1 MNTWYV
7 TVRNKRDA
15 KKLSEMFA
23 NEFLQTRIQAIGT
36 ERVDHGN
43 YGMMDLG
50 RQMVFV
56 YNPGMVQ
63 DGFEKICE
71 EIYQRFQ
78 NTR

>member
-7 TVRNKRDA
+7 TVRNKRAA
-15 KKLSEMFA
+15 KKLSNMFA
-23 NEFLQTRIQAIGT
+23 KEYLQTRIQAIGP
-36 ERVDHGN
+36 EPVDNGV
-43 YGMMDLG
+43 YGIMDLG

-78 NTR
+78 KTR